1 MEDLVKEMKDII
13 WIPYMSHNEK
23 AEHIINLLEL
33 AYQRGYHQGMD
44 DMLHDIRKLLKDE
57 FGD

>member
-1 MEDLVKEMKDII
+1 MNDLIKEIKGIVYNPILWND
-13 WIPYMSHNEK
+13 EK
-23 AEHIINLLEL
+23 TEHIIKLLEL